1 MARVTVQQFQ
11 RAVLHHSGA
20 AAVVLAPGRHW
31 YRKRRSTLAVVD
43 LRPAMLKVAGQE
55 VLTADGVGVRAT
67 VVVRFAVTDPLRWVL
82 SGDGPG
88 AGNERLYLAAQ
99 LAVRDAIAQR
109 TAEELL
115 ATRAEASQQL
125 VETIRDTG
133 AGVGAT
139 VEAADLRDLSFPG
152 ELRRVFAQS
161 AIARQE
167 AAASLER
174 ARGETATLRSLAN
187 AARTIEGNPALR
199 ELRALL
205 AVERTG
211 GTLVLSS
218 GDAVAHVARQQ

>member
-1 MARVTVQQFQ
+1 MARVTVQEFQ
-11 RAVLHHSGA
+11 RAVLHQSGA
-20 AAVVLAPGRHW
+20 AAVVLAPGRHR
-31 YRKRRSTLAVVD
+31 YRKRRSTLAVID
-43 LRPAMLKVAGQE
+43 LRPSLLKIAGQE

-67 VVVRFAVTDPLRWVL
+67 VVVRILVADPLRWVL

-88 AGNERLYLAAQ
+88 AGSDRLYLAAQ
-99 LAVRDAIAQR
+99 LAVRDAIAHR

-125 VETIRDTG
+125 AATIRETG
-133 AGVGAT
+133 TEVGAT
-139 VEAADLRDLSFPG
+139 VESADLRDLSFPG
-152 ELRRVFAQS
+152 ELRRVFAQA

-218 GDAVAHVARQQ
+218 GDATAHSARQP